1 MSKKYIKEQ
10 KKIRNNINSYLFELK
25 DICPIENSEAA
36 LVFDRLT
43 YLIFIIGL
51 LPIEKDSEN
60 ILERLSMLYVSVMN
74 VTGEWAFAPDVENV
88 VNEIYYTT
96 KKQFPLKV
104 GIQKAASIL
113 RAQLIKDPFHNGIEL
128 GVISQI
134 IDLRNTP
141 YLKEELPYY
150 SRLGLGGHS
159 NRCVNEEWQLLDDA
173 FYLLALAV
181 KEYDKMFLYKD
192 NLPKIKTEKHL
203 NILTYLNSNV
213 CSLCRN
219 SVVGFYAFFES
230 YINGLCLNYLYY
242 HNDELSEEDKYALQ
256 GKDRAG
262 NNYLKMSRRLEQM
275 QKIISKK
282 ITYYTNNVQQLK
294 DNDFIILLAKM
305 QKKRDVAVHYSKLKG
320 EIMFA
325 PQEWIDE
332 AQSISKIVV
341 NASKKIWNACFPTA
355 NHYPYYLREFKYD
368 YLLDEAKKRTLDIES
383 EA

>member
-1 MSKKYIKEQ
+1 MSKQYIKEQ
-10 KKIRNNINSYLFELK
+10 KKIRSNIKSYLFELK
-25 DICPIENSEAA
+25 DIRPIENCETA

-43 YLIFIIGL
+43 YLIFTIGL
-51 LPIEKDSEN
+51 LPDEKDSGN

-74 VTGEWAFAPDVENV
+74 VIGEWAFAPDVENL
-88 VNEIYYTT
+88 VNEIYYTI

-181 KEYDKMFLYKD
+181 KEYDKMFLYKN

-203 NILTYLNSNV
+203 NILTYLNSNA

-242 HNDELSEEDKYALQ
+242 HNDELSVEDKYALQ

-262 NNYLKMSRRLEQM
+262 NNYLKMSR
-275 QKIISKK
+275 
-282 ITYYTNNVQQLK
+282 
-294 DNDFIILLAKM
+294 
-305 QKKRDVAVHYSKLKG
+305 
-320 EIMFA
+320 
-325 PQEWIDE
+325 
-332 AQSISKIVV
+332 
-341 NASKKIWNACFPTA
+341 
-355 NHYPYYLREFKYD
+355 
-368 YLLDEAKKRTLDIES
+368 
-383 EA
+383 